1 MTALFAAWAAG
12 MLSTLSPCVLPL
24 IPVLLGSALQ
34 AHRLGPVALAG
45 GLALS
50 FAGLGILLA
59 SVGFAIGLDSGL
71 VRSGAAAVMGVFGL
85 ILLVPALG
93 RGFSALAAPLAG
105 SGSSVLGR
113 ISGDTLTGQFLLGL
127 LLGAVWSPCTGPT
140 LGAAVGLAGARDTV
154 FQAGVVMV
162 VFALG
167 AATPLLMLAYGLSS
181 WRKRLGH
188 WASRAKPVMGAILL
202 GVAALVISGLDKVA
216 ETALVAAMPDW
227 LVGLSV
233 MF

>member
-1 MTALFAAWAAG
+1 MTALFAAWVAG

-24 IPVLLGSALQ
+24 VPVLLGSALQ

-45 GLALS
+45 GLAVS
-50 FAGLGILLA
+50 FASLGIVLA
-59 SVGFAIGLDSGL
+59 SVGFAIGLDAGAVRNGAALVMGIFGL
-71 VRSGAAAVMGVFGL
+71 V
-85 ILLVPALG
+85 LLVPALG
-93 RGFSALAAPLAG
+93 RGFSALVAPLAG

-113 ISGDTLTGQFLLGL
+113 ISGETLAGQFLLGL

-140 LGAAVGLAGARDTV
+140 LGAAVGLAGARDTAL
-154 FQAGVVMV
+154 QAGAVMV

-167 AATPLLMLAYGLSS
+167 AATPMLMLAYGLSS
-181 WRKRLGH
+181 WRKRLGN

-202 GVAALVISGLDKVA
+202 VVAALVLSGLDKMA
-216 ETALVAAMPDW
+216 ESILVAAMPDW
-227 LVGLSV
+227 LVNLSV